1 MPFKRVTFPFPKTFN
16 IPILSFL
23 CVLMIRLVTN
33 RSFQV
38 WDFVAIDSAFSFA
51 CSLWDPSGFGSSFAN
66 TAQLPSAT
74 CLPAMPLRRGS
85 LNSLLSPPVIKRH
98 VSLIGTTFFNKT
110 KLHQQNDWSS
120 KRLYTVMK
128 TITNARTTI
137 THAGV

>member
-23 CVLMIRLVTN
+23 CVLMICLVTD

-38 WDFVAIDSAFSFA
+38 RAFVTIDSAFSFA
-51 CSLWDPSGFGSSFAN
+51 CSPWDPAGFGLTFAN
-66 TAQLPSAT
+66 TSQFPSAT
-74 CLPAMPLRRGS
+74 CLPAMPSRRGS

-120 KRLYTVMK
+120 KRPYTVMK
-128 TITNARTTI
+128 TLTSARTTI